1 MKNKNGGSAVLF
13 LLVLI
18 AIGAF
23 VIFYKDK
30 DGKTLI
36 QKSNT
41 MFDSAQENVEKKTVG
56 DFQNT
61 VDKREQQIEEVTGES
76 Y

>member
-1 MKNKNGGSAVLF
+1 MNKQNQGSAVLF
-13 LLVLI
+13 LLILI

-23 VIFYKDK
+23 LVFYKDK

-41 MFDSAQENVEKKTVG
+41 MFDTAQDKVEKKTVG
-56 DFQNT
+56 DFQST
-61 VDKREQQIEEVTGES
+61 VDKREQQIEDVTGES